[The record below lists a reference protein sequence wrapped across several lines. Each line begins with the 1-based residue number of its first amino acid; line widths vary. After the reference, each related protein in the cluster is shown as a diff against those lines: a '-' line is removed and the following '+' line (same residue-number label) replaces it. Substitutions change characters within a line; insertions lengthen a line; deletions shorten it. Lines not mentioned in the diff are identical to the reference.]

1 MKQPPATNEN
11 VKKSMQGNTKK
22 DTSIEVIFRKALWH
36 RNVRFRKNCK
46 HILGTPDIAIK
57 KYRLIVFLDG
67 DFWHGRY
74 YHGVRNHKK
83 FWDEKI
89 KRNRERDLEYTIRL
103 RDEGWIVLRF
113 WEREIRNDL
122 DRCVDTVVETINK
135 AKRKR

>member
-22 DTSIEVIFRKALWH
+22 DTSIEVFFRKALWH
-36 RNVRFRKNCK
+36 RNVRFRKNCM

-67 DFWHGRY
+67 DFWHGRD

-113 WEREIRNDL
+113 WESEIRNDL
-122 DRCVDTVVETINK
+122 DRCVDTVVETIDK

>member
-1 MKQPPATNEN
+1 
-11 VKKSMQGNTKK
+11 MQGNTKK
-22 DTSIEVIFRKALWH
+22 DTSIEVSFRKALWH

-46 HILGTPDIAIK
+46 LILGTPDIAIK

-67 DFWHGRY
+67 DFWHGRD

-113 WEREIRNDL
+113 WESEIRNDL